1 MLADQQHVNATQS
14 ELYQK
19 TVADLRQELDDARTQ
34 LKESKDKVSEPSSL
48 LLHLQK
54 ELLSVKVLSAD
65 FLTVY
70 RVATSLEN
78 LEVSENLTAVREIW
92 GNGPDFRGN
101 LLGKTIWCCILY

>member
-54 ELLSVKVLSAD
+54 ELLSVKVLSAAFWPID
-65 FLTVY
+65 
-70 RVATSLEN
+70 RVSTSPESL
-78 LEVSENLTAVREIW
+78 
-92 GNGPDFRGN
+92 
-101 LLGKTIWCCILY
+101 